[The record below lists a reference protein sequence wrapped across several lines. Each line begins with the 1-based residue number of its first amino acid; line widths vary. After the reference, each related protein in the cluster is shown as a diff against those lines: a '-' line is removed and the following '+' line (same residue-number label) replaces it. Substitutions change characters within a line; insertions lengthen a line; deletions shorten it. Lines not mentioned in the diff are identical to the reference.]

1 MKEYKVEAGAKL
13 GDFGKSYATDLTEAM
28 LLDGAWKTAEFKPY
42 NFDSLGVKP
51 AGGALH
57 PLMKIRQEF
66 RQIFLEMGF
75 EEMPTSKYV
84 ESSFWNFDALFQPQF
99 HPTRDAH
106 DTFFVKN
113 PAECVETPEEYL
125 QEVKKVHEIGGF
137 GSIGYRY
144 KWHKSEAAKN
154 ILRTHTTAVSARMLY
169 DLAQD
174 YKKTGVFK
182 PKKFFSID
190 RVFRNEATDATHLA
204 EFHQVEGLVADVGIT
219 LQHLIGSL
227 TTYFAKQGLT
237 DIKLKPA
244 FNPYTEPSMEIFGY
258 HPGLG
263 KLVELGN
270 SGMFRPEMLRA
281 MGLPENVNV
290 IAWGV
295 SLERPAMI
303 KYAISDIRTL
313 IGPEVPYDFVSGNA
327 ICRLDKDDKPK
338 KQEA

>member
-1 MKEYKVEAGAKL
+1 VEAGAKL
-13 GDFGKSYATDLTEAM
+13 SDFGKVYATDLTEAM
-28 LLDGAWKTAEFKPY
+28 LQSGEWKTSEFKPY
-42 NFDSLGVKP
+42 NFNALGAKP
-51 AGGALH
+51 RSGALH

-75 EEMPTSKYV
+75 EEMPTNKFV

-113 PAECVETPEEYL
+113 PASTLEIPEAYL
-125 QEVKKVHEIGGF
+125 KLVQEVHQTGGY

-144 KWHKSEAAKN
+144 NWHRSEAEKN
-154 ILRTHTTAVSARMLY
+154 ILRTHTTATSARMLY
-169 DLAQD
+169 TLAEE
-174 YKKTGVFK
+174 YKRTGVFT
-182 PKKFFSID
+182 PKKYFSID
-190 RVFRNEATDATHLA
+190 RVFRNESTDATHLA
-204 EFHQVEGLVADVGIT
+204 EFHQVEGLVADWGLT
-219 LQHLIGSL
+219 LQDLIGSL
-227 TTYFAKQGLT
+227 TTYFEKQGLK
-237 DIKLKPA
+237 DLQLKPA
-244 FNPYTEPSMEIFGY
+244 FNPYTEPSMEIFGF
-258 HPGLG
+258 HAGLG

-281 MGLPENVNV
+281 MGLPEGINV

-313 IGPEVPYDFVSGNA
+313 IGPEVPYEFVSENP
-327 ICRLDKDDKPK
+327 ICRLDK
-338 KQEA
+338 

>member
-1 MKEYKVEAGAKL
+1 M
-13 GDFGKSYATDLTEAM
+13 DLTAEM
-28 LLDGAWKTAEFKPY
+28 LSSGDWKKAEFKPL
-42 NFDSLGVKP
+42 NLKSMGIRP
-51 AGGALH
+51 RGGALH
-57 PLMKIRQEF
+57 PLLKIRQEF

-75 EEMPTSKYV
+75 EEMPTDKYV
-84 ESSFWNFDALFQPQF
+84 ESSFWNFDTLYQPQF

-113 PAECVETPEEYL
+113 PAESLQLPEEYL
-125 QEVKKVHEIGGF
+125 KDVQQVHQNGGNT

-144 KWHKSEAAKN
+144 DWQRCEAEKN
-154 ILRTHTTAVSARMLY
+154 LLRTHTTAVSSRMLY
-169 DLAQD
+169 QLAEE
-174 YKKTGVFK
+174 YKRTGVFT
-182 PKKFFSID
+182 PKKYFSID

-204 EFHQVEGLVADVGIT
+204 EFHQVEGLVADVGLT
-219 LQHLIGSL
+219 LQDLIGSL
-227 TTYFAKQGLT
+227 TTYFDKQGLS
-237 DIKLKPA
+237 DLKLKPA

-281 MGLPENVNV
+281 MGLPPNVNV

-303 KYAISDIRTL
+303 KYAIQDIRTL
-313 IGPEVPYDFVSGNA
+313 IGHQVPYDFIIDNPV
-327 ICRLDKDDKPK
+327 CRLDK
-338 KQEA
+338 

>member
-1 MKEYKVEAGAKL
+1 MLTFLIRLVKEYTVEAGDKL
-13 GDFGKSYATDLTEAM
+13 SEFGKSYATDLTEAM
-28 LLDGAWKTAEFKPY
+28 VLSGEWKTATFKPY
-42 NFDSLGVKP
+42 NFDALGTKLR
-51 AGGALH
+51 GGALH
-57 PLMKIRQEF
+57 PLLKIRQEF

-75 EEMPTSKYV
+75 EEMPTDRYV

-106 DTFFVKN
+106 DTFFTKE
-113 PAECVETPEEYL
+113 PATATHLPDSYL
-125 QEVKKVHEIGGF
+125 QLVQQVHQTGGF

-144 KWHKSEAAKN
+144 EWHREEAEKN

-169 DLAQD
+169 LLAEE
-174 YKKTGVFK
+174 YKKTGEFR
-182 PKKFFSID
+182 PKKYFSID

-204 EFHQVEGLVADVGIT
+204 EFHQVEGLVADRNIT
-219 LQHLIGSL
+219 LQDLIGML
-227 TTYFAKQGLT
+227 TLYFEKQGLT
-237 DIKLKPA
+237 DLKLKPA
-244 FNPYTEPSMEIFGY
+244 FNPYTEPSLEIFAY
-258 HPGLG
+258 HAGLG

-281 MGLPENVNV
+281 MGLPEDVSV

-313 IGPEVPYDFVSGNA
+313 IGPETPYQFIAENP
-327 ICRLDKDDKPK
+327 ICRLDK
-338 KQEA
+338 

>member
-1 MKEYKVEAGAKL
+1 MYRNVKEYKVEAGAKL
-13 GDFGKSYATDLTEAM
+13 ADFGKVYATDLTEAM
-28 LLDGAWKTAEFKPY
+28 LASGEWKTAEFKPY
-42 NFDSLGVKP
+42 NFNALGALP
-51 AGGALH
+51 RGGALH
-57 PLMKIRQEF
+57 PLMKIRTEF

-75 EEMPTSKYV
+75 EEMPTDKYV

-113 PAECVETPEEYL
+113 PAATLTIPDDYL
-125 QEVKKVHEIGGF
+125 ATVKKVHEVGDF

-144 KWHKSEAAKN
+144 NWHRTEAEKN

-169 DLAQD
+169 DLAQE
-174 YKKTGVFK
+174 YKKTGVFT
-182 PKKFFSID
+182 PKKYFSID

-204 EFHQVEGLVADVGIT
+204 EFHQVEGLVADYGLT
-219 LQHLIGSL
+219 LQDLIGQL
-227 TTYFAKQGLT
+227 TTYFDKQGLKGL
-237 DIKLKPA
+237 KLKPA

-258 HPGLG
+258 HAGLG

-270 SGMFRPEMLRA
+270 SGMFRPEMIRA
-281 MGLPENVNV
+281 MGLPEGVNV

-313 IGPEVPYDFVSGNA
+313 IGPDVPYSFVLENP
-327 ICRLDKDDKPK
+327 ICRLEK
-338 KQEA
+338 